1 MKLAIHAA
9 AFCLLI
15 TGAGSGAVIDVPGDY
30 PTIQGAVDAAVDGDE
45 IRVAPGTYTSGVN
58 NVVDM
63 LGKAV
68 TLRSTNGPAV
78 TFIDGENTRSRFGR
92 RGIICQNGETAQ
104 TVIEGFT
111 ITNCFASWYDWDGDK
126 EVDYWE
132 FFGGGMWNRNGSS
145 PTVINCRFLFNYA
158 EYGGGICN
166 FDEEYSANEPTLIDC
181 HFEGNTAGQGV
192 GGGVYNNS
200 SSPPMTGCSFVDNI
214 AGYGGGVLNAYDS
227 NPLMTGCTF
236 TGNTASADAGG
247 VYNDSSM
254 PTMIN
259 CTFTRNTAADDGGAV
274 FNADPSSS
282 QNIPVFQDCT
292 FTGNTA
298 IDEGGAMHNFSVS
311 PVISGTSFNSNGA
324 GAGGGIYSWNSS
336 NPRLSFSDF
345 CGNTPTHIEGSW
357 ADDGD
362 NEFIDDCVGCDGDI
376 DGSGHVGVDD
386 LLVIIAAW
394 ASADAEADLNGD
406 SIVGVDDLL
415 IVIGSWGQCP

>member
-1 MKLAIHAA
+1 MKSLLHATAIS
-9 AFCLLI
+9 LLI
-15 TGAGSGAVIDVPGDY
+15 SGACMGAIINVPGDY

-45 IRVAPGTYTSGVN
+45 VRVAPGTYSSGVN

-63 LGKAV
+63 LGKAIS
-68 TLRSTNGPAV
+68 LRSTNGPAV
-78 TFIDGENTRSRFGR
+78 TFIDGENTRSGR
-92 RGIICQNGETAQ
+92 RGIICQGGETEQ
-104 TVIEGFT
+104 TIIEGFS

-145 PTVINCRFLFNYA
+145 PTVINCRFTYNYA

-166 FDEEYSANEPTLIDC
+166 FDEAYSANEPTLIDC
-181 HFEGNTAGQGV
+181 YFEGNTAGAGV
-192 GGGVYNNS
+192 GGGIYNNS
-200 SSPPMTGCSFVDNI
+200 SSPPMTGCSFIDNS
-214 AGYGGGVLNAYDS
+214 ADYGGGVLNAYDS
-227 NPLMTGCTF
+227 NPLMTDCTF
-236 TGNTASADAGG
+236 TGNSATADAGG

-254 PTMIN
+254 PTLVN
-259 CTFTRNTAADDGGAV
+259 CSFTGNTAGDDGGAV

-311 PVISGTSFNSNGA
+311 PVISNATFRSNGA

-336 NPRLSFSDF
+336 SPRLSFSEF
-345 CGNTPTHIEGSW
+345 CGNTPTHIEGAW
-357 ADDGD
+357 TDDGD
-362 NEFIDDCVGCDGDI
+362 NEFIDDCETCDGDI

-386 LLVIIAAW
+386 MLVIIAAW
-394 ASADAEADLNGD
+394 ASDDDEADLNEDG
-406 SIVGVDDLL
+406 IVGVDDLL
-415 IVIGSWGQCP
+415 VVIGGWGNCP